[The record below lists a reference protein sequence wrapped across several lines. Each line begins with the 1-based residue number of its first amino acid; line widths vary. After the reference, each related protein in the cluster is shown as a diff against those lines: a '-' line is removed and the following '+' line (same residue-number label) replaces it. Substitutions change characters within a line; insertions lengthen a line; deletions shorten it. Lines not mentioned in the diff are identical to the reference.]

1 MCIGSEIG
9 GIGACKGDD
18 GGPGYIFDT
27 GNGINEEKFVQV
39 KINVFFRIQGFV
51 LLFQRKALKV
61 QKIYYVS
68 KSKLL
73 IKKEVVWKPI
83 LIRAL

>member
-39 KINVFFRIQGFV
+39 EPYMILDFGINVF
-51 LLFQRKALKV
+51 RKAIKV
-61 QKIYYVS
+61 
-68 KSKLL
+68 
-73 IKKEVVWKPI
+73 
-83 LIRAL
+83 